1 MHEAFYVAA
10 NGRPGPVVVD
20 LPKDILFA
28 DAPYFAPKM
37 LGHVHINLKRMAI

>member
-20 LPKDILFA
+20 LPKIYYLLTLRILLQ
-28 DAPYFAPKM
+28 KM